1 METNRAFKRK
11 WYDTLLVLYVQ
22 TVLLF
27 LVGQI
32 AGSLLVGLLGSGLSR
47 LSESFAASDAWVMAQ
62 LYLLFIG
69 IWAVVLLRLWASKKD
84 RSILAVVGP
93 KARGNNGKMLLV
105 GAAIG
110 FGLNAFCVLIAWLHK
125 DIVLYFD
132 SFRPLPLLAL
142 LAAVFIQSSAEELGC
157 RGFLYQKLLRSY
169 RNPAVAIIGNSLL
182 FGILHLLN
190 DGVTVLSFVNIVVV
204 AVFFSL
210 IVYYTDSL
218 WCAFMAHTVWNYTQ
232 NIIFG
237 LPNSG
242 IVSVFSVFKLDAGA
256 AVNSFAYNVGFGI
269 EGTIVADVVLILATV
284 AVYAWG
290 RSRRTS
296 ADGGIDSGRD
306 PV

>member
-1 METNRAFKRK
+1 MRTIVMETNRAFKRK
-11 WYDTLLVLYVQ
+11 WYDTLIVLYVQ

-32 AGSLLVGLLGSGLSR
+32 AGVLLVALLGRGLSR
-47 LSESFAASDAWVMAQ
+47 LSEPLAASDAWVMAQ

-84 RSILAVVGP
+84 RSILAAVGP
-93 KARGNNGKMLLV
+93 KARGNNGKMLLI

-132 SFRPLPLLAL
+132 SFRPLPLLVL
-142 LAAVFIQSSAEELGC
+142 LAAVFIQSSAEELAC

-284 AVYAWG
+284 AIYVWG
-290 RSRRTS
+290 RSRRTK
-296 ADGGIDSGRD
+296 I
-306 PV
+306 

>member
-11 WYDTLLVLYVQ
+11 WYDTLIVLYVQ

-93 KARGNNGKMLLV
+93 KARGNNGKMLLI

-142 LAAVFIQSSAEELGC
+142 LAAVFIQSSAEELG
-157 RGFLYQKLLRSY
+157 LSVPEAAEKLPEPGGGDHREF
-169 RNPAVAIIGNSLL
+169 A
-182 FGILHLLN
+182 
-190 DGVTVLSFVNIVVV
+190 
-204 AVFFSL
+204 
-210 IVYYTDSL
+210 
-218 WCAFMAHTVWNYTQ
+218 AF
-232 NIIFG
+232 
-237 LPNSG
+237 
-242 IVSVFSVFKLDAGA
+242 
-256 AVNSFAYNVGFGI
+256 
-269 EGTIVADVVLILATV
+269 
-284 AVYAWG
+284 
-290 RSRRTS
+290 
-296 ADGGIDSGRD
+296 RD
-306 PV
+306 PSSSQ

>member
-1 METNRAFKRK
+1 MEMNRVFKRK
-11 WYDTLLVLYVQ
+11 WYDTLGVLYVQ
-22 TVLLF
+22 VSLLF
-27 LVGQI
+27 VLGQI
-32 AGSLLVGLLGSGLSR
+32 VGSLLIGLLGEGLS
-47 LSESFAASDAWVMAQ
+47 LISESFASSDSWVMAQ

-69 IWAVVLLRLWASKKD
+69 IWAVMLLRLWLSKKD

-93 KARGNNGKMLLV
+93 KARGNNGKMLLI

-110 FGLNAFCVLIAWLHK
+110 FGLNAFCVLVAWLHK

-132 SFRPLPLLAL
+132 SFRPLSLA
-142 LAAVFIQSSAEELGC
+142 AIFVAVFIQSSAEELVC

-182 FGILHLLN
+182 FGILHLFN
-190 DGVTVLSFVNIVVV
+190 DGVTALSIVNIVVV
-204 AVFFSL
+204 AIFFSL

-218 WCAFMAHTVWNYTQ
+218 WCVFMAHTAWNYTQ

-242 IVSVFSVFKLDAGA
+242 IVSTFSVFKLDAST

-269 EGTIVADVVLILATV
+269 EGTVVADVMLILAAA
-284 AVYAWG
+284 AVWAWG
-290 RSRRTS
+290 SRRS
-296 ADGGIDSGRD
+296 AARA
-306 PV
+306 